1 LKTLTMASSSTDTVS
16 LVIKWAGK
24 EYPIKDLAA
33 TCTVLD
39 LKNVIGQKTNVL
51 PARQKLLNLKHK
63 GKAAQDDAVLASL
76 DLKPGAKIMMMGSS
90 EQAIKDVSQ
99 TRGDDPSVIND
110 FEEEA
115 AQQLAIEYREEY
127 LEKVEKRVQSYEVK
141 VKNEPREGKKL
152 LVLDI
157 DYTLFDHR
165 SPAENG
171 TELMRPFLHEFLT
184 SAYEDYDIVIWSA
197 TNMKWIEEKMKLL
210 GCDSHPD
217 YKLAFYL
224 DSRAMISIHSSK
236 YGVVE
241 VKPLGVIWGKFPSQ
255 YSKSNTIMF
264 DDLGRNFL
272 MNPANGLKIRPFK
285 HAHTNRATDREL
297 VKLAK
302 YLKKIAILQK
312 FDHLDHKHWEK
323 ILHGNLW
330 SHFLLA
336 LRSRNIP
343 ES

>member
-1 LKTLTMASSSTDTVS
+1 MSDDTVS

-24 EYPIKDLAA
+24 EYPIKDLPA
-33 TCTVLD
+33 TSTVLD
-39 LKNVIGQKTNVL
+39 LKAVIQQKTMVM

-99 TRGDDPSVIND
+99 TRGDDPTVIND

-115 AQQLAIEYREEY
+115 AQKLAIEYREEY

-141 VKNEPREGKKL
+141 VRHEPREGKKL

-184 SAYEDYDIVIWSA
+184 AAYEDYDIVIWSA

-210 GCDSHPD
+210 GCDVHPD

-236 YGVVE
+236 YGVIE
-241 VKPLGVIWGKFPSQ
+241 VKPLGVIWGKFPQ
-255 YSKSNTIMF
+255 FSKSNTIMF
-264 DDLGRNFL
+264 DDLRRNFL

-285 HAHTNRATDREL
+285 NAHINRATDREL

-302 YLKKIAILQK
+302 YLKKISLLNK
-312 FDHLDHKHWEK
+312 FDKLDHKHWEK
-323 ILHGNLW
+323 ILHGNL
-330 SHFLLA
+330 
-336 LRSRNIP
+336 
-343 ES
+343 